1 LIRTFETRLDLRE
14 EEQLHKVM
22 ILDAYAALIGRI
34 ERTLY
39 ARIKAGVPWRPTLR
53 NSLYKEFGISA
64 RQLDH
69 IGRAL
74 IGKLDSISELA
85 KQRHQAL
92 EMKVRKKT
100 KQIKSKTEA
109 VETELDGRAGAFER
123 YRDLEE
129 KVSAAREKLATV
141 KPAQRKKCLAAFKKK
156 LDSFHAVEAAL
167 AKSTSTVDRLS
178 GELHQHQRKLRILIH
193 KQAIAEKQIV
203 DPAICFGTKKLF
215 KAQFNLEA
223 NGFSSHAE
231 WKKKWQSARTKA
243 VMIEGAAAAE
253 GGNRFARLKPRE
265 DGKFDLELRFP
276 QALKDA
282 VPHRTV
288 SFLGLS
294 FNHGNDAVLEA
305 LANGQPVSV
314 RLHRDDKSW
323 KVMVTVDQKTPQR
336 VRDYSRGAVGVDL
349 NVGFVSVSRVDGH
362 GNVVETFDI
371 SCDTYGKSEEQSRDI
386 LRKLAA
392 RITAYAEPYAIPV
405 VSERLDFQKKK
416 DQLTSE
422 SGPRYARMLSS
433 FAYSA
438 FDTAL
443 GSACARR
450 GVYHARVNPA
460 YTSIIGRSK
469 LASRHGL
476 STHAAAAVTIAR
488 RAMGLSERL
497 PRSVERERRLTL
509 PLNNAHHVTLDLP
522 ARKDVSGEVPKSR
535 HVWTAWNGIN
545 RAFKGALAAHGP
557 SRRKR
562 PRPRPVGNGGRGRN
576 DLRSMA
582 HRHRRDVPD
591 GVVQSSGQGLDS
603 GAVEAKSLG
612 AAQCGLNRLRRIAAE
627 RIGMQDAGPT
637 TG

>member
-1 LIRTFETRLDLRE
+1 VIRTFETRLDLRDGGAR
-14 EEQLHKVM
+14 HKAV
-22 ILDAYAALIGRI
+22 ILDAYAALMGRV

-53 NSLYKEFGISA
+53 NSLYKEFGIPA
-64 RQLDH
+64 QQLDH
-69 IGRAL
+69 IGRGL
-74 IGKLDSISELA
+74 MGKLESISELA
-85 KQRHQAL
+85 KQRHQSL
-92 EMKVRKKT
+92 DLKVRKKT

-109 VETELDGRAGAFER
+109 MEAELDGRAAAFKR
-123 YRDLEE
+123 YRDLEA
-129 KVSAAREKLATV
+129 KVEAVREKLAAA
-141 KPAQRKKCLAAFKKK
+141 KPARREKCLAALKKK
-156 LDSFHAVEAAL
+156 LEAFHALEAAL
-167 AKSTSTVDRLS
+167 AKSTATVDRLS
-178 GELHQHQRKLRILIH
+178 SELHQHQRKLDTLIH
-193 KQAIAEKQIV
+193 KQDLAEQQIV

-223 NGFSSHAE
+223 NGLSSHAE
-231 WKKKWQSARTKA
+231 WKEKWQAARTKA
-243 VMIEGAAAAE
+243 VTIEGAASAE
-253 GGNRFARLKPRE
+253 GGNRFARLKPRK
-265 DGKFDLELRFP
+265 DGKFDLELRLP
-276 QALKDA
+276 EALKDVA
-282 VPHRTV
+282 PQRSV
-288 SFLGLS
+288 SFRGLS

-323 KVMVTVDQKTPQR
+323 KVMVTVDQQTPQR
-336 VRDYSRGAVGVDL
+336 VRDYSCGAIGVDL
-349 NVGFVSVSRVDGH
+349 NVGFVSVSRLDGH

-371 SCDTYGKSEEQSRDI
+371 PCDKYGKSEEQSRDI

-392 RITAYAEPYAIPV
+392 RIAAYAEQHAIPV

-416 DQLTSE
+416 DQLTTE
-422 SGPRYARMLSS
+422 SGPRYARMLTS

-443 GSACARR
+443 ASACARR
-450 GVYHARVNPA
+450 GIYHARVNPA

-469 LASRHGL
+469 LASRYGL

-509 PLNNAHHVTLDLP
+509 PLNDAHHVTLDLP
-522 ARKDVSGEVPKSR
+522 ARKDVSEEAPKSR

-557 SRRKR
+557 SRRTR

-582 HRHRRDVPD
+582 HRHRRDVSE
-591 GVVQSSGQGLDS
+591 GVVQSSGQGLDP
-603 GAVEAKSLG
+603 GAVEVKSLG
-612 AAQCGLNRLRRIAAE
+612 VAMGFQPFVTNSR
-627 RIGMQDAGPT
+627 
-637 TG
+637 

>member
-1 LIRTFETRLDLRE
+1 
-14 EEQLHKVM
+14 M
-22 ILDAYAALIGRI
+22 
-34 ERTLY
+34 
-39 ARIKAGVPWRPTLR
+39 
-53 NSLYKEFGISA
+53 
-64 RQLDH
+64 
-69 IGRAL
+69 
-74 IGKLDSISELA
+74 GKMASISESA
-85 KQRHQAL
+85 KQRCQSL
-92 EMKVRKKT
+92 DLKIREKT

-109 VETELDGRAGAFER
+109 MEAELDGRAVSVKR
-123 YRDLEE
+123 YCDLEA
-129 KVSAAREKLATV
+129 KVWTAREKLAV
-141 KPAQRKKCLAAFKKK
+141 AKPARREKCLAALKKK
-156 LDSFHAVEAAL
+156 LEALHVAEAAL
-167 AKSTSTVDRLS
+167 VKSTATVDRLS
-178 GELHQHQRKLRILIH
+178 GELHQHKRKLDNLIH
-193 KQAIAEKQIV
+193 RRADAERQID

-223 NGFSSHAE
+223 NGLSSHAA
-231 WKKKWQSARTKA
+231 WKEKWQSARTKA
-243 VMIEGAAAAE
+243 VMIEGAADADS
-253 GGNRFARLKPRE
+253 GNRFARLKRRE
-265 DGKFDLELRFP
+265 DGKFDLELRLP
-276 QALKDA
+276 EALKDVA
-282 VPHRTV
+282 PQRSIT
-288 SFLGLS
+288 FRDLS

-323 KVMVTVDQKTPQR
+323 KVMVIVDQQTPQR
-336 VRDYSRGAVGVDL
+336 VRDYSYGAVGVDL
-349 NVGFVSVSRVDGH
+349 NVGFVSISRVDSH

-371 SCDTYGKSEEQSRDI
+371 PCDTYGKSEEQSRDI

-392 RITAYAEPYAIPV
+392 DIAAYAEQQVLPV

-416 DQLTSE
+416 DQLTAE
-422 SGPRYARMLSS
+422 SGPGYARMLTS
-433 FAYSA
+433 FVYSA

-469 LASRHGL
+469 LASRYGL

-522 ARKDVSGEVPKSR
+522 ARKDASGEVPKSR

-562 PRPRPVGNGGRGRN
+562 RRPRPVGNGGRGRN

-582 HRHRRDVPD
+582 HRHRRDVPG
-591 GVVQSSGQGLDS
+591 GVVQLSGQGLDP

-612 AAQCGLNRLRRIAAE
+612 ASQCGFNRL
-627 RIGMQDAGPT
+627 
-637 TG
+637 